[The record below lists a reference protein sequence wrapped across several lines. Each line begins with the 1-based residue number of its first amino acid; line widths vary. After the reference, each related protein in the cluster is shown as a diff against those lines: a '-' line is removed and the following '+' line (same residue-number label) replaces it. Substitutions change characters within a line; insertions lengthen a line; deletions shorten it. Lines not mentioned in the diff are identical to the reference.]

1 MYLLLD
7 LFETFRIRSANVSE
21 RARVCTIFERW
32 TRERG
37 GGRGVSSP
45 IVGSN
50 VGSSE
55 DPCSFEIFLRRKR
68 DRRSVFV
75 EDCLLLGIFRE
86 EGVEINSI
94 SYTHLYKWGRIM
106 EYSDLGCD
114 FVVARPKFARGV
126 CKELNRKFEN

>member
-7 LFETFRIRSANVSE
+7 LFETFRIRSANASE

-32 TRERG
+32 W
-37 GGRGVSSP
+37 RGVSSP

-94 SYTHLYKWGRIM
+94 SYTHLYKRGRIM

-114 FVVARPKFARGV
+114 FVVARSKFARGV
-126 CKELNRKFEN
+126 CKEIVNLNRKFEN